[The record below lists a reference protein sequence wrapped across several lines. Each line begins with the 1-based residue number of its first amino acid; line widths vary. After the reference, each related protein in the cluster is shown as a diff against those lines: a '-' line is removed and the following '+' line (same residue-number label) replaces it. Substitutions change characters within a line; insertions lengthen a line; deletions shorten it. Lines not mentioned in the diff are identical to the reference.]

1 MNPLTI
7 AIAALIAA
15 SPAPP
20 HAVAADPSL
29 CFRTMTF
36 RNVYDP
42 TVGYTHFQIPI
53 PCSEMSTFAEAEA
66 SARLL
71 STAAEGRVP
80 LYFARCSRPTPLIGC
95 QSNRLGTRIIY
106 SGRLEWD
113 GTPIGYVFDPARE
126 RPVGSKVLIECYE
139 SYERHE
145 SQSSYKE
152 STIAYIWHYLVA
164 DDPSDAAGCQQYYG
178 SGSYTGRV
186 IGYVYPVETAGC
198 APRPTGLS
206 HWWRAEGDA
215 ADVVNN
221 LNGTAGNGVTF
232 GDGKVGQA
240 FYLDGSAGH
249 IALPSVPY
257 GGAAELTVS
266 AWVKPAAGGEAM
278 QAIFSS
284 TETAFVH
291 LQLSQAGNIVVYTDA
306 GVVTLPNVSLGSS
319 AGWTHLTLSV
329 KPGETVLYVNGAE
342 HGRSTMTFTTV
353 SATQSLRIGSGYQS
367 GRNFKGGID
376 EIQLYT
382 RALSAAEI
390 ESIYAAGSGGVCAS

>member
-1 MNPLTI
+1 M

-15 SPAPP
+15 SPAPS

-36 RNVYDP
+36 RNLYDP
-42 TVGYTHFQIPI
+42 TAGYTHFRIPI

-80 LYFARCSRPTPLIGC
+80 LYFARCSKPTPLIGC

-106 SGRLEWD
+106 SGRLEWN

-145 SQSSYKE
+145 SQSSVKE
-152 STIAYIWHYLVA
+152 STIAEIWHYVVA
-164 DDPSDAAGCQQYYG
+164 DDPSDAAGCQRYYG
-178 SGSYTGRV
+178 RGSYTGRV
-186 IGYVYPVETAGC
+186 IGYVYPPEDMTAC
-198 APRPTGLS
+198 APRPSGLS

-266 AWVKPAAGGEAM
+266 AWVKPAAGGVQM

-284 TETAFVH
+284 TEQAFVH
-291 LQLSQAGNIVVYTDA
+291 LQLSPAGNNVVYTDA
-306 GVVTLPNVSLGSS
+306 GVLLLPNVSLEPTG
-319 AGWTHLTLSV
+319 GWTHLTLSV
-329 KPGETVLYVNGAE
+329 KPGETILYVNGAE
-342 HGRSTMTFTTV
+342 RGRSTMNFTAV
-353 SATQSLRIGSGYQS
+353 SATQSLRIGSGYQ
-367 GRNFKGGID
+367 GDRNFKGAID
-376 EIQLYT
+376 EVQLYT
-382 RALSAAEI
+382 RALTAAEV
-390 ESIYAAGSGGVCAS
+390 ESIYAAGTGGVCP